1 MKNFVYLQLWLCKF
15 STHIGGQA
23 VMGGLIMRNYN
34 RYALAIR
41 NDNNEILVEHHSWY
55 SLSRHAL
62 LQKTFV
68 RGFPILVET
77 LINGVK
83 ALNRSADLVEISA
96 KKTSSFQTIF
106 SLAAALFL
114 AVILFVILP
123 HLFALSMEYFGFG
136 GTIENL
142 SFHVWD
148 GLFKIFLFLGYIYA
162 ISLIPAIREVLQY
175 HGAEHK
181 VISCYENEMTVSA
194 QNAKHCSRLHP
205 RCGTS
210 FILFVLLLAII
221 VHSIFIPLILFFPLS
236 ENNVTMHS
244 VVILFKIVLIIPI
257 SACAYEL
264 IRASAKGTANHL
276 LKILLKLL
284 SFPGLV
290 LQILTTKEPSIEQ
303 LEVAVIALKEV
314 APDTAQLFETVPYKN
329 LDYDHKG

>member
-1 MKNFVYLQLWLCKF
+1 
-15 STHIGGQA
+15 
-23 VMGGLIMRNYN
+23 MGGLIMRNYN
-34 RYALAIR
+34 QYALAIR
-41 NDNNEILVEHHSWY
+41 NDKNEILVEHHSWY
-55 SLSRHAL
+55 SLSKHPL
-62 LQKTFV
+62 LQKSFI
-68 RGFPILVET
+68 RGFPILLET
-77 LINGVK
+77 LINGIQ
-83 ALNRSADLVEISA
+83 ALNRSADLVESNA
-96 KKTSSFQTIF
+96 KKTSFFQTIF
-106 SLAAALFL
+106 SLITALFL
-114 AVILFVILP
+114 AIILFVILP

-136 GTIENL
+136 GSIENL

-162 ISLIPAIREVLQY
+162 ISLIPPIREVLEY

-181 VISCYENEMTVSA
+181 VISCYENEMIVSA

-221 VHSIFIPLILFFPLS
+221 IHSIFIPLILFFPLL
-236 ENNVTMHS
+236 ENNVIMHS

-257 SACAYEL
+257 SACAYEV
-264 IRASAKGTANHL
+264 IRASARGTGNRFI
-276 LKILLKLL
+276 KICLKLL

-314 APDTAQLFETVPYKN
+314 AHDYSQLFETVPYKT
-329 LDYDHKG
+329 LDDRNR